1 MINLQP
7 RRRALVKLT
16 YKMMN
21 LCTTYGN
28 YMKKPKGGETIPNVG
43 KQAEQEDLTSNNKSS
58 ARCQHS
64 TTRL

>member
-16 YKMMN
+16 YKTMN

-28 YMKKPKGGETIPNVG
+28 YMKTPQKEKHY
-43 KQAEQEDLTSNNKSS
+43 LTWENKLNG
-58 ARCQHS
+58 R
-64 TTRL
+64 T